1 MKKIQNLL
9 TVVFLLALVPASASA
24 ALIVSDWTATPTSL
38 SFDIT
43 GTIEA
48 GVTIGPSQA
57 NRLFIGLSNL
67 VGENKPTVSG
77 TITSLGGSPTTL
89 GYAKFFND
97 SGGGK
102 LQIQKN
108 GGNWAVGDMLNY
120 NISFSSSNLHDVT
133 AWNPVGGIVSAGR
146 GVSYA
151 AAPGEAYQVGSFDAV
166 PVPDTGSTAALLGAG
181 VVTLAFARR
190 RLG

>member
-9 TVVFLLALVPASASA
+9 TAIFLLVRVPASASA

-57 NRLFIGLSNL
+57 NRLFIGPSNL

-120 NISFSSSNLHDVT
+120 SISFSSSNLYDVT
-133 AWNPVGGIVSAGR
+133 AWNPAGGIVSAGR
-146 GVSYA
+146 TGLSSWLVQRRPRHRLHSSSSRSW
-151 AAPGEAYQVGSFDAV
+151 GCGS
-166 PVPDTGSTAALLGAG
+166 SLC
-181 VVTLAFARR
+181 
-190 RLG
+190 

>member
-1 MKKIQNLL
+1 MSFCKKIQNLL
-9 TVVFLLALVPASASA
+9 TAIFLLALVPASASA

-120 NISFSSSNLHDVT
+120 SISF
-133 AWNPVGGIVSAGR
+133 
-146 GVSYA
+146 
-151 AAPGEAYQVGSFDAV
+151 
-166 PVPDTGSTAALLGAG
+166 
-181 VVTLAFARR
+181 
-190 RLG
+190 